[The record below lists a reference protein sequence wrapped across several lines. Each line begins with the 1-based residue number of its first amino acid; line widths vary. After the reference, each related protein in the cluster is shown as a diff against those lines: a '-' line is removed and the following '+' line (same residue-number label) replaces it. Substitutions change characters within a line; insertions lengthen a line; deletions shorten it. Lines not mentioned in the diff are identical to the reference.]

1 MLTKIRLSVSIASF
15 AGNTQMNRTTHNKG
29 KKLPPEP
36 LTQREVIALMNACRR
51 APTGKRD
58 RALICV
64 MWRAQLRI
72 SEALA
77 LKPSDF
83 DPCAC
88 TLRVLSGKGGKH
100 RVAVLDAQGCAELLA
115 WLRERDKLGV
125 SGHQPIFCTLR
136 GARMNAAQVREK
148 LPRLARKVGIAKR
161 VHAHGLRHTHASELA
176 REGVPMNVIQAQLG
190 HSSLSTTD
198 RYIRHIAPG
207 EVIETMRLRSWQL

>member
-1 MLTKIRLSVSIASF
+1 
-15 AGNTQMNRTTHNKG
+15 MNCTSHIKG

-36 LTQREVIALMNACRR
+36 LTQREVIALMNGCGRR

-64 MWRAQLRI
+64 MWRAELRI

-100 RVAVLDAQGCAELLA
+100 RVAVLDAQGCAQLLA

-148 LPRLARKVGIAKR
+148 LPRLAQKVGIAKR
-161 VHAHGLRHTHASELA
+161 VHAHGLRLASEGTDL
-176 REGVPMNVIQAQLG
+176 VTIQHQLG
-190 HSSLSTTD
+190 HSSAATTS
-198 RYIRHIAPG
+198 RYLHALNPHAR
-207 EVIETMRLRSWQL
+207 IECYASH